1 MAWLRSSYEVLTA
14 LAALFLSTLAT
25 GCGVTLGDGDVPVGA
40 ECRSLAQ
47 EDRPGLMLEASR
59 LLKDDA
65 APRPFAECDEGGYA
79 TVSGFA
85 LRQPPEAVVA
95 RMQKFGHA
103 EEIENTECLD
113 YLEASVCGQSWRYTP
128 DESGE
133 TYVVEMP
140 LKENG
145 GEFSMA
151 VEH

>member
-1 MAWLRSSYEVLTA
+1 MTTLAVLL
-14 LAALFLSTLAT
+14 LAGLAT
-25 GCGVTLGDGDVPVGA
+25 GCGVTFGGGGVPVGA
-40 ECRSLAQ
+40 ECRSLAK
-47 EDRPGLMLEASR
+47 EERPGLRFEASR

-65 APRPFAECDEGGYA
+65 AVRPWAECDEGGYA
-79 TVSGFA
+79 TVSGFG
-85 LRQPPEAVVA
+85 LREPPEAVVA

-103 EEIENTECLD
+103 EEIKDTECLD
-113 YLEASVCGQSWRYTP
+113 YLEPSVCGKSWRYTA

-151 VEH
+151 AQH